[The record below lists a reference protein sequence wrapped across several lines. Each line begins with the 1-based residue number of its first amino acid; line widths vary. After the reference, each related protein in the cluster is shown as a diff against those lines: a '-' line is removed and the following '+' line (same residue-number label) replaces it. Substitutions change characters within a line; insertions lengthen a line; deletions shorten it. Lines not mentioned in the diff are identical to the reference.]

1 MAEHLAKNY
10 AVVRINCFFC
20 ENSNSSSNSC
30 IMYTIVHTAIANNLK
45 KEYYIIWL
53 LDNITTTN
61 VSDIESLAPWS
72 SLIPD
77 EIKRK

>member
-10 AVVRINCFFC
+10 AVGRKNWLFC
-20 ENSNSSSNSC
+20 DNPNGAVKSC
-30 IMYTIVHTAIANNLK
+30 IMYTIVHTAIANNLN

>member
-10 AVVRINCFFC
+10 AVGRKNWLFC
-20 ENSNSSSNSC
+20 ENSNSASNSC

-72 SLIPD
+72 SLIPN